1 MITQTAA
8 ISDKIQQLTALR
20 DLALEIAKTRDL
32 EDLGRLVTQETAR
45 LTRTAGAALL
55 WRNTRKGDRSYRT
68 LRFPERSGG
77 LEPAIEGLLLEVLE
91 TSRPRRTNDPAAA
104 GIHGPG
110 NLAAVPIRLGKRA
123 IGALAVLEREEGPFT
138 RDDESLLTAIAGHLA
153 TSIENVWLYEAS
165 QKRLSEMSTLVE
177 ISQAISTSLDH
188 GLLFEGIAAKLFET
202 TGVDEFSLSIWD
214 RERDRVV
221 SLLDKAPKLETD
233 LEEVGVT
240 YSLADYPATRKV
252 LESRTGI
259 AVHVD
264 DADSDPNERKHLVT
278 RLRTAVLIVPL
289 VVRNESIGI
298 MEIYQAGAGADLG
311 DQLPLFQGIAN
322 QIAAALENIRL
333 FEEARRHAEDLER
346 HVNERTSQ
354 LERLYKQQA
363 ELARLETEQRRLVET
378 LREAGAIV
386 AANLD
391 LNRAIQELLTQLA
404 RVVPHDSASV
414 QLLEFG
420 ELVIVGGGGW
430 VVDRSMHGYRFPI
443 PGPNP
448 NTKVILGKRPLI
460 LNAETLGEYD
470 EFRSAM
476 HGQIQSWLGVPLIA
490 HESVIGMLTLD
501 STEPDYFTG
510 DHASLAIAFA
520 DQVAVAIEQAV
531 LFEKTQA
538 ALNERD
544 ALRAIIADITD
555 ELDLPKLLNSVL
567 IRACELLDA
576 GSGEI
581 GLYNEDARTIEIVA
595 DNNMGPDYIRD
606 HIDLGAG
613 AIGRTAE
620 LREALIIDDYS
631 KWPHALP
638 AYKTNRWQAV
648 MTAPLTYH
656 QRLIGVIAIADQ
668 RFDKTFSVS
677 DLELFEMFAHQA
689 SIAIENA
696 QLFKQVQ
703 HLATTDDLT
712 GLANRRE
719 LFRIGNAHFDEAREM
734 GKPLS
739 AVMLDIDLFKIVNDT
754 HGHSIGDQVLR
765 GLAALCS
772 SSIRTVDLLCRYG
785 GEEFT
790 LILPGTGLA
799 EATRIAERLRAS
811 VEATPIPTDAG
822 EVKITLSIG
831 LAELEDQH
839 GSIAAL
845 IDSADAAMS
854 RAKEQGR
861 NRVAA
866 Y

>member
-1 MITQTAA
+1 MITQAA
-8 ISDKIQQLTALR
+8 TISKKVLQLTVLR

-32 EDLGRLVTQETAR
+32 DDLSRLVTRQTAE
-45 LTRTAGAALL
+45 LTQAAESAMLWLNART
-55 WRNTRKGDRSYRT
+55 GDRDYRT
-68 LRFPERSGG
+68 MQFPDLSAHVPPAVESILLKVMKKSRSLRTDAF
-77 LEPAIEGLLLEVLE
+77 LEK
-91 TSRPRRTNDPAAA
+91 
-104 GIHGPG
+104 
-110 NLAAVPIRLGKRA
+110 NLAAVPIRLGGRS
-123 IGALAVLEREEGPFT
+123 IGALAVMNRGEGRFT
-138 RDDESLLTAIAGHLA
+138 AEDESHLTTIAGHVA
-153 TSIENVWLYEAS
+153 SSIENAWLHQAS

-177 ISQAISTSLDH
+177 ISQAISTSLDQ
-188 GLLFEGIAAKLFET
+188 GLLFERIAGKLFET
-202 TGVDEFSLSIWD
+202 TGVDEFALSIWD

-221 SLLDKAPKLETD
+221 SLLDKAPKTD
-233 LEEVGVT
+233 AEIEDAGVT
-240 YSLADYPATRKV
+240 YSLADYPATRRV

-259 AVHVD
+259 AVHID
-264 DADSDPNERKHLVT
+264 DPTADANERKFLT
-278 RLRTAVLIVPL
+278 ERRRTAVLIVPL
-289 VVRNESIGI
+289 VVRNESMGI
-298 MEIYQAGAGADLG
+298 MEIYQVTAVTDLG
-311 DQLPLFQGIAN
+311 SQLPLFQGIAN

-333 FEEARRHAEDLER
+333 FEETRRHAEDLER

-354 LERLYKQQA
+354 LERLYQQQA

-430 VVDRSMHGYRFPI
+430 VVARSMHGYRFPI

-448 NTKVILGKRPLI
+448 NTKVILGKRPVI
-460 LNAETLGEYD
+460 LNADSLVEYE
-470 EFRSAM
+470 EFRKST

-501 STEPDYFTG
+501 SREPDYFTNN
-510 DHASLAIAFA
+510 HANLAIAFA

-555 ELDLPKLLNSVL
+555 ELDLSKLLNSVL
-567 IRACELLDA
+567 VRACELLDA

-581 GLYNEDARTIEIVA
+581 GLYDEAAETVEIVA
-595 DNNMGPDYIRD
+595 DYNMGSDFIRD
-606 HIDLGAG
+606 HIHLGKG

-620 LREALIIDDYS
+620 LKEALIIDDYA

-638 AYKTNRWQAV
+638 EYQRNPWQAV

-668 RFDKTFSVS
+668 RIDKSFSVS
-677 DLELFEMFAHQA
+677 DLALFQMFAHQA

-703 HLATTDDLT
+703 HLATIDDLT

-719 LFRIGNAHFDEAREM
+719 LFRIGKELFEEA
-734 GKPLS
+734 LS
-739 AVMLDIDLFKIVNDT
+739 EGLFLSTVMLDIDLFKIVNDT
-754 HGHSIGDQVLR
+754 YGHTIGDQVLQR
-765 GLAALCS
+765 LAELCKTR
-772 SSIRTVDLLCRYG
+772 IRNVDLLCRYG
-785 GEEFT
+785 GEEFI
-790 LILPGTGLA
+790 LILPRTGLD
-799 EATRIAERLRAS
+799 EASQIARRLRAF
-811 VEATPIPTDAG
+811 VEATPIHTDAG
-822 EVKITLSIG
+822 PIEITLSVG
-831 LAELEDQH
+831 VAELSGHH

-845 IDSADAAMS
+845 IDAADAAMY
-854 RAKEQGR
+854 RAKDLGR
-861 NRVAA
+861 NRVEAI
-866 Y
+866 